1 MYSIPYLQ
9 NKSDS
14 FQKKCCT
21 ICFSGMLGTTQAYPR
36 WDLFS
41 GYLSCLMFGFWEAVG
56 PRPPSPMATRHWR
69 HTHSFCG
76 GSFPLPRRAGF
87 IDFALWIYL
96 VPPKIE
102 ISTYLEKKLLTKTM
116 RKSLIHQ
123 VIPFG
128 VSKLEKFATNR
139 FSVPIFLFK
148 NPDVPRFYV
157 QDPFLLHRVC
167 ISSEYPTDHPIANR
181 CQ

>member
-1 MYSIPYLQ
+1 M
-9 NKSDS
+9 
-14 FQKKCCT
+14 
-21 ICFSGMLGTTQAYPR
+21 GR
-36 WDLFS
+36 
-41 GYLSCLMFGFWEAVG
+41 G
-56 PRPPSPMATRHWR
+56 PPPPMATRHWR

-87 IDFALWIYL
+87 IDFALWIYFS
-96 VPPKIE
+96 
-102 ISTYLEKKLLTKTM
+102 STKHRNFDLFGKNFLTKTM

-123 VIPFG
+123 VYL
-128 VSKLEKFATNR
+128 LEYPNWRNLQQTDSIRFQGSLAVIEIS
-139 FSVPIFLFK
+139 FSVPIFSFK

-157 QDPFLLHRVC
+157 QDPFLLYRVC